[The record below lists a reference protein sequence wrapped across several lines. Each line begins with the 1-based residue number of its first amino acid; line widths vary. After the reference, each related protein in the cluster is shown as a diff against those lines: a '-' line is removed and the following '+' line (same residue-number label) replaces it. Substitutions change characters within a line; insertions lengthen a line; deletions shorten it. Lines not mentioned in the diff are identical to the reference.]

1 MTASKDERPKNYTFF
16 GGVRVP
22 VPKWLAVD
30 LAVARQYSN
39 MTRPQVCNMIN
50 DANGRHPTNGA
61 LSSIESGK
69 TKKIGKLL
77 LNGVIQFIANFG
89 PPKLAENVDKY
100 EDADVVKVKKYEAF
114 AEIET
119 LEKKVNESEDRLDR
133 MFAAFEDLDADEQQ
147 IICTL
152 TERLAKAS
160 KVSAAVQE
168 FTEKHTA

>member
-1 MTASKDERPKNYTFF
+1 T
-16 GGVRVP
+16 
-22 VPKWLAVD
+22 
-30 LAVARQYSN
+30 
-39 MTRPQVCNMIN
+39 

-77 LNGVIQFIANFG
+77 LSGVIQFIANFG
-89 PPKLAENVDKY
+89 PPKLREVHGLTAIEMRPTKLLQKNMDKY
-100 EDADVVKVKKYEAF
+100 EGF
-114 AEIET
+114 
-119 LEKKVNESEDRLDR
+119 EKKVNESEDRLDR
-133 MFAAFEDLDADEQQ
+133 MFDAFEDLDADEQQ

-168 FTEKHTA
+168 FTEKYMA